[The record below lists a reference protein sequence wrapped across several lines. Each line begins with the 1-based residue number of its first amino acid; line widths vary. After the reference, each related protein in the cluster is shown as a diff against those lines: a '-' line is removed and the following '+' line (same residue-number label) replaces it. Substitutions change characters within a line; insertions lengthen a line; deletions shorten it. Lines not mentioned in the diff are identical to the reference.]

1 MLFFVPTMQ
10 MQMQMPVTVR
20 AARVV
25 HSHCEQEHG

>member
-1 MLFFVPTMQ
+1 MLFFMPTMQ
-10 MQMQMPVTVR
+10 MPMPVVVR